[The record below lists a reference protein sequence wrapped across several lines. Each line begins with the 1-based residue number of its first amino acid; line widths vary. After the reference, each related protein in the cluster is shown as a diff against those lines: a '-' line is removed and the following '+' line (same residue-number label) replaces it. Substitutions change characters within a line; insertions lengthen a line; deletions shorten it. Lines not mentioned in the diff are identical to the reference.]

1 MNTRVP
7 SIDVIENSSRY
18 RGGVI
23 LAFSLAMLMAAGNG
37 AAQTVSA
44 PQRPATKL
52 YDRDAD
58 PHPFTIFMREG
69 GWCWFQDPRAIIHD
83 ETVYIGSVQGNGS
96 GPALVGVY
104 DLRNQ
109 KPLGRVV
116 MQDNF
121 RHDDHNSP
129 VFHVRPDG
137 SVLAIYALHGNN
149 RNHYYRISDPGN
161 PLNWSQEMTYT
172 HDYPG
177 AGNVTYMNLYEMKRE
192 GKLYNFFRGIDWNP
206 CFITSMDH
214 GRTWGEPTH
223 FIASELEGKHRPY
236 SRYAGNGSDTVHVS
250 FTDGHPR
257 NFGNSLY
264 YAAFRGGNF
273 YRADGQLL
281 KSLERG
287 PLRPSEAE
295 RVYQG
300 SGNPERRA
308 DQSAIGAA
316 WTSCMALDADGHPHI
331 GYSLYLSNADHR
343 YRIASWTG
351 ERWVDREVAYAGR
364 CLYDRES
371 SYTGLITFDPVDP
384 SVVFLSTDV
393 DPASG
398 KDRGANHEIYR
409 ANVTLADD
417 VSTIAWKAVT
427 SNSPVRNI
435 RPLVLRDGSRRIVLW
450 NRGEFITYTNYQLD
464 TVGLVEQV
472 RLSSEEETKGV
483 SLE

>member
-1 MNTRVP
+1 
-7 SIDVIENSSRY
+7 
-18 RGGVI
+18 
-23 LAFSLAMLMAAGNG
+23 
-37 AAQTVSA
+37 
-44 PQRPATKL
+44 
-52 YDRDAD
+52 
-58 PHPFTIFMREG
+58 
-69 GWCWFQDPRAIIHD
+69 
-83 ETVYIGSVQGNGS
+83 
-96 GPALVGVY
+96 
-104 DLRNQ
+104 
-109 KPLGRVV
+109 
-116 MQDNF
+116 
-121 RHDDHNSP
+121 
-129 VFHVRPDG
+129 
-137 SVLAIYALHGNN
+137 
-149 RNHYYRISDPGN
+149 
-161 PLNWSQEMTYT
+161 
-172 HDYPG
+172 
-177 AGNVTYMNLYEMKRE
+177 MKRE

-393 DPASG
+393 KSIGRTSLLRTMSVPSRG
-398 KDRGANHEIYR
+398 KLSR
-409 ANVTLADD
+409 ATRRFATFVRSCCVTVRVGSCCGIAVNSSPTRIISLIRLAWSSRSAFRLRRRRR
-417 VSTIAWKAVT
+417 VSV
-427 SNSPVRNI
+427 
-435 RPLVLRDGSRRIVLW
+435 
-450 NRGEFITYTNYQLD
+450 
-464 TVGLVEQV
+464 
-472 RLSSEEETKGV
+472 
-483 SLE
+483 